1 MKLIYQVDD
10 KPKFGALVV
19 FALQQLLAIMT
30 ATLVVPIIINN
41 NTDVIDK
48 FGEGSIGMS
57 SAAALF
63 GAGVGTMEGICGAL
77 SGAVM
82 IAGLKNSTANLEK
95 PDSKASTI
103 KISKQLITNFKDRV
117 GSITCREIKGNN
129 SENKVLCSCDDC
141 IKHGVKL
148 VEEFVM

>member
-1 MKLIYQVDD
+1 MSDVSKQEIAEGLHAKGYNCAQSV
-10 KPKFGALVV
+10 ACV
-19 FALQQLLAIMT
+19 FADEVNIPKEVLFK
-30 ATLVVPIIINN
+30 AT
-41 NTDVIDK
+41 
-48 FGEGSIGMS
+48 EG
-57 SAAALF
+57 F

-95 PDSKASTI
+95 PDSKASTM

-129 SENKVLCSCDDC
+129 PEHKVLCSCDDC

>member
-1 MKLIYQVDD
+1 MTKIELASQLHSNNYNCAQSV
-10 KPKFGALVV
+10 ACV
-19 FALQQLLAIMT
+19 FADEVNIPKEVLFK
-30 ATLVVPIIINN
+30 AT
-41 NTDVIDK
+41 
-48 FGEGSIGMS
+48 EG
-57 SAAALF
+57 F

-95 PDSKASTI
+95 PDSKASTM
-103 KISKQLITNFKDRV
+103 KISKQLLTNFKDRV

-129 SENKVLCSCDDC
+129 SEHKVLCSCDDC